1 MTGVSRMDV
10 ENGRSLT
17 GAYGLRTPH
26 FFNQDLSLART
37 FQISEDLRFVFGAD
51 AFNVFNNVR
60 LGGINTNITN
70 SNFGKAS
77 AQTNLP
83 RVFQFKLRV
92 EF

>member
-1 MTGVSRMDV
+1 MFR
-10 ENGRSLT
+10 
-17 GAYGLRTPH
+17 
-26 FFNQDLSLART
+26 
-37 FQISEDLRFVFGAD
+37 AD

-83 RVFQFKLRV
+83 RVFQFKLRL